1 MKRSKALMGLLA
13 VAAVLVLS
21 PSAAF
26 AADGGASS
34 AGAYAAIAAGIGL
47 GIAVLGGALGQGK
60 AASAM
65 LEGLARN
72 PGASDKMFTPFILG
86 MVLIESLV
94 IYSLVIGFQ
103 LVGKI

>member
-1 MKRSKALMGLLA
+1 MKRSNWLVAFLA
-13 VAAVLVLS
+13 VAAVMFLS
-21 PSAAF
+21 PAAF
-26 AADGGASS
+26 AADGLEPGH
-34 AGAYAAIAAGIGL
+34 GGGIAAIAAGIGL

-103 LVGKI
+103 LAGKV